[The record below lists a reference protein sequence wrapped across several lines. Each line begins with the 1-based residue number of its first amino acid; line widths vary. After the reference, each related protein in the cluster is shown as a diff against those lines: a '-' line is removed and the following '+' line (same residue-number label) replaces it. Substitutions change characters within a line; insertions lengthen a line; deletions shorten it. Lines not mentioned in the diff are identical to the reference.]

1 MSVAQTAPA
10 AALGKPNL
18 GIESHS
24 IDYVPASERH
34 GKVINQGPFW
44 FLGNFQF
51 FTIAIGFIG
60 PGMGL
65 SFGATALSSTL
76 GILFGT
82 LFMAFHASQG
92 PDLGLPQMI
101 QSRAQFGYRGVIL
114 PLLGTLF
121 TFAGFNVVDTVL
133 ISQGLN
139 HLFGWGIAAVSIGL
153 GVIAAIIAIY
163 GHDWLH
169 IIFRILFWVSLP
181 LYLILTVAIFNGAI
195 APHAPGK
202 IAFSWVAFA
211 AQFAACAS
219 YNITYAPYVS
229 DYTRYLPRGK
239 SRAGL
244 VLSVYIGA
252 SLAAIWLICM
262 GAWLATYLGASD
274 GMVATSDAGNSIFPH
289 LGTLTVL
296 VSVGA
301 LTATMGLNAYSG
313 MLTVITGIDSIV
325 KINTTKATRIIGII
339 ILAIIWLGISL
350 SLNGNAITALFD
362 ALSIMLYL
370 LVPWT
375 AVNLMDYFFVRR
387 GHYAIADFFT
397 PTGIYGAWGMRGIA
411 AYIIGFLASI
421 PFFNLA
427 GFYEGPIAHA
437 LGDVDISWAPGLLV
451 SALAYYILMRGY
463 DPASEQA
470 AILASDQQL
479 GITEDLTTSAFGH

>member
-1 MSVAQTAPA
+1 METLADTEAGGVRN
-10 AALGKPNL
+10 GPNL
-18 GIESHS
+18 GIESRS
-24 IDYVPASERH
+24 IDYVPQHERH
-34 GKVINQGPFW
+34 GKVLNQGPFW

-65 SFGATALSSTL
+65 SFAATGLASVF

-139 HLFGWGIAAVSIGL
+139 HLFGWGIAAASIILGL
-153 GVIAAIIAIY
+153 IAAVIAIY

-169 IIFRILFWVSLP
+169 IIFRILFWLSLP
-181 LYLILTVAIFNGAI
+181 LYIILTFAIFNGTIVPRATG
-195 APHAPGK
+195 H
-202 IAFSWVAFA
+202 IAFTWIAFA
-211 AQFAACAS
+211 AQFAACAA

-239 SRAGL
+239 SRSQL
-244 VLSVYIGA
+244 VWCVYLGA
-252 SLAAIWLICM
+252 SLAAIWLIIL
-262 GAWLATYLGASD
+262 GAWLATYFGASD
-274 GMVATSDAGNSIFPH
+274 GMVSTNAAGNLIFPYF
-289 LGTLTVL
+289 GTLTVL
-296 VSVGA
+296 VSVAA

-313 MLTVITGIDSIV
+313 MLTILTGVDSLV
-325 KINTTKATRIIGII
+325 KIQPTKLIRIIGIA
-339 ILAIIWLGISL
+339 LLTLLWLSISL
-350 SLNGNAITALFD
+350 SLTSKAINTLYD
-362 ALSIMLYL
+362 ALSGMLYL

-375 AVNLMDYFFVRR
+375 AVNLTDYFFVRKGR
-387 GHYAIADFFT
+387 YAIADFFS
-397 PTGIYGAWGMRGIA
+397 PSGIYGAWGWRGIA
-411 AYIIGFLASI
+411 AYIIGFIASV

-427 GFYEGPIAHA
+427 GIYEGPIAHA
-437 LGDVDISWAPGLLV
+437 LGGVDISWAPGLLV
-451 SALAYYILMRGY
+451 AALAYIIFSRNINFAMERE
-463 DPASEQA
+463 AMSV
-470 AILASDQQL
+470 S
-479 GITEDLTTSAFGH
+479 DLTLEAAHLTD